1 MSLQIDKT
9 DTKALKDFA
18 VTMSWA
24 FPLVFSAL
32 LPWLFSYSIH
42 YWPFA
47 ISAILMTLYF
57 VAPSAI
63 YYPFRVW
70 AVIGGVLGWINT
82 RIILGLSFYILIAPI
97 GILLRF
103 IGKLQYRRKMPTNSS
118 SNYRA
123 PEAKSKKQSLEFPF

>member
-24 FPLVFSAL
+24 FPLVFSVL

-42 YWPFA
+42 HWPFA

-57 VAPSAI
+57 VAPGAI

-70 AVIGGVLGWINT
+70 AVIGG
-82 RIILGLSFYILIAPI
+82 RIGLD
-97 GILLRF
+97 
-103 IGKLQYRRKMPTNSS
+103 
-118 SNYRA
+118 
-123 PEAKSKKQSLEFPF
+123 

>member
-24 FPLVFSAL
+24 FPLVFSVL

-57 VAPSAI
+57 VAPGAI